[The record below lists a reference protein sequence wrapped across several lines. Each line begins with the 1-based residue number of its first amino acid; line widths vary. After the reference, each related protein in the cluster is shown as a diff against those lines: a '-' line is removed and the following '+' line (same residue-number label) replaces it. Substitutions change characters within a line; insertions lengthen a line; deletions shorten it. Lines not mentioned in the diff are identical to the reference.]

1 MSPTVA
7 AVCRELA
14 PREPIFHHPELGAT
28 RDHFEA
34 QTVTDYW
41 EVGASGTVYRR
52 AEIWPVLEMRY
63 GDPSYQDEWETSDFF
78 CRQLGPDTYLLT
90 YVLREGARITRRAT
104 VWRRTE
110 TTWQVVYHQGTIVH
124 PG

>member
-1 MSPTVA
+1 MNAGPLEPGPSTPACQSGRLLPWTAHRSVRQNRSGVA
-7 AVCRELA
+7 
-14 PREPIFHHPELGAT
+14 LG
-28 RDHFEA
+28 
-34 QTVTDYW
+34 Y
-41 EVGASGTVYRR
+41 
-52 AEIWPVLEMRY
+52 
-63 GDPSYQDEWETSDFF
+63 